1 MIYNYILYN
10 LLIINHIIYYIVKI
24 LLVLYI
30 FVNKFLN
37 YDNIKVLLH
46 I

>member
-24 LLVLYI
+24 LLVWYI

-37 YDNIKVLLH
+37 YDNIKVLLY